1 MTNTEK
7 KEAEDYELVLG
18 NKQLLS
24 FFFIGVVLLSVSFTL
39 GYVIGRNSAPAAE
52 FGGQKAEYR
61 TSDAPSALAANDRS
75 RSAPREDVGPVR
87 DSQPVPPAAE
97 QTAAPATRT
106 VEPGIVTQP
115 APGTTYLQVIAVAR
129 PEAEV
134 LVEVLG
140 KKGFPAVLA
149 PGPDDRMF
157 RVLVGPTNDTADIV
171 KYKNELEQ
179 AGFKGAFIKKY

>member
-1 MTNTEK
+1 MSNTEK
-7 KEAEDYELVLG
+7 TEAEEYELVLG

-24 FFFIGVVLLSVSFTL
+24 FFFIGVILLSVSFTL

-52 FGGQKAEYR
+52 FGAAKAEYR
-61 TSDAPSALAANDRS
+61 TTDAPSALAANDRA
-75 RSAPREDVGPVR
+75 RTAPREDVGPVR
-87 DSQPVPPAAE
+87 DNEPVRPAPEQP
-97 QTAAPATRT
+97 TAAPVRT
-106 VEPGIVTQP
+106 GEAGIVTQP

-149 PGPDDRMF
+149 AGPDDRMF
-157 RVLVGPTNDTADIV
+157 RVLVGPTKDTADIV
-171 KYKNELEQ
+171 KYKNDLEQ